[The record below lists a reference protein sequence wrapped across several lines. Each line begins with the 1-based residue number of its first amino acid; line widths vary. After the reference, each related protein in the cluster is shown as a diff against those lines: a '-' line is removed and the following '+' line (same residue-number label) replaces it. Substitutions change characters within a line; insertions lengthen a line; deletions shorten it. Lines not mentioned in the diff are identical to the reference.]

1 MPLPPQV
8 PMNRAPILRPAASVH
23 GAFASSFAVA
33 AALALATTPASVF
46 QADGHGAAFAQEAE
60 DGAGAYA
67 EELWGGLEWRNVGP
81 PRGGRSIAAAGSG
94 ARPFEYYMGTT
105 GGGLWKTTDGGQNW
119 EPVTDG
125 QIGSASIGA
134 VQVCEA
140 DPDVV
145 YMGTGETQIRGNIQ
159 QGDGAYKS
167 TDGGETWEHIGLRE
181 TQNIAR
187 IRIHPENCDVAWA
200 AAFGK
205 HSANN
210 PERGLFK
217 TTDGGETWRKVL
229 YRSEKAGA
237 VDVSVDATNPD
248 VLYASVWEAWR
259 RSWGMSSGGEDSGL
273 FKSTDGGES
282 WTEITDNVGLS
293 EGPVGKIGVA
303 VSPANPDRVW
313 ALIEHEPDGGV
324 WRSDD
329 AGATWEKVNNERKL
343 RQRAFYYTRVYADP
357 NDEDV
362 MYALNTGLYRSR
374 DGGETFPR
382 GIRVP
387 HGDNH
392 DLWIA
397 PDDSDRM
404 VNANDGGA
412 NVSFNGGRTWTDQDY
427 STAQFYRVITTEH
440 TPYHICGGQQD
451 NSTACIPVRG
461 WNQMA
466 ARGPGNRAW
475 YYAVGGCESGYVAP
489 NPINLDVFYAG
500 CYGGALSRFD
510 MATGATRAVNVWP
523 ENPMGQ
529 SSEDLI
535 ERVQWTFPIVFSH
548 HDPDVLYT
556 GTQKVWRTTNEGQSW
571 EQISPDL
578 TRADPATM
586 GPSGGPI
593 TRDQTGVET
602 YATVFAVAPS
612 YHDPQVIWA
621 GSDDGLVHVTRDGG
635 TNWTNV
641 TPPDAPDYVRINTVE
656 ASPNTRGK
664 AYVSGIRYLV
674 DDDRSPYVWK
684 TEDYGASWTKI
695 VNGLPGDDFIRATRE
710 DPKRPGLLYAASER
724 TVYVSFDDGGQWQ
737 PLSLNLPV
745 VQVSD
750 LVVEENDVVIAT
762 HGRSFWVLEDIG
774 PLRQMNDEV
783 AAADSWL
790 FEPTDPVRGIDR
802 GASFQYYLA
811 QDAERVSIEVLDAA
825 GEVVRSYEG
834 VASDEEEEEEDDSP
848 FARFFGGGGAATP
861 SVKAGAHSFRWDLRY
876 PAWTDFDGRIMWAA
890 RPMGPTAVPGS
901 YTVRMTVDDGAPQTR
916 DFEVLVNPNLDG
928 VTVADLRER
937 FELAIEIRDR
947 VSAANEAVIKVRDI
961 EGQIAE
967 RLEETDE
974 DEIEEQAEVV
984 EENLNVVEAEIYQ
997 VRNQSNQDPLNYPIK
1012 LNNKL
1017 AALLGVVE
1025 SSESRP
1031 TDQSY
1036 DVFEHLSAL
1045 LDEQLSQMEI
1055 VIRRDLGAL
1064 NDLLIREGLEP
1075 IEDRRLVS

>member
-1 MPLPPQV
+1 MHRQRNFALLFTLS
-8 PMNRAPILRPAASVH
+8 ASILS
-23 GAFASSFAVA
+23 A
-33 AALALATTPASVF
+33 AAFTPSPAR
-46 QADGHGAAFAQEAE
+46 AQEAFAE
-60 DGAGAYA
+60 DF
-67 EELWGGLEWRNVGP
+67 WGSLEWRNVGP
-81 PRGGRSIAAAGSG
+81 PRGGRSIAVAGSD
-94 ARPFEYYMGTT
+94 ARPFEYFMGTT

-125 QIGSASIGA
+125 QMNSGSIGA
-134 VQVCEA
+134 VQVCES
-140 DPDVV
+140 DPDIV
-145 YMGTGETQIRGNIQ
+145 YMGTGETQLRGNIQ

-167 TDGGETWEHIGLRE
+167 TDGGETWAHVGLGE

-187 IRIHPENCDVAWA
+187 IRVHPDNCDVAWA

-205 HSANN
+205 HSADN
-210 PERGLFK
+210 PERGVFK

-229 YRSEKAGA
+229 YKSDKAGA
-237 VDVSVDATNPD
+237 TDLSVDVTNPD
-248 VLYASVWEAWR
+248 VMYASIWEAWR

-273 FKSTDGGES
+273 WKSTDGGES
-282 WTEITDNVGLS
+282 WTDITGNVGLAD
-293 EGPVGKIGVA
+293 GPIGKIGVA
-303 VSPANPDRVW
+303 VSPANPNRVW

-329 AGATWEKVNNERKL
+329 AGDSWERVNEERKL

-374 DGGETFPR
+374 DGGETFP
-382 GIRVP
+382 GGVQVP

-397 PDDSDRM
+397 PNDSDRM
-404 VNANDGGA
+404 VNGNDGGA
-412 NVSFNGGRTWTDQDY
+412 NVSFNGGDTWTDQDY

-466 ARGPGNRAW
+466 ARGPGMSAW

-489 NPINLDVFYAG
+489 NPVDLDVFYAG

-529 SSEDLI
+529 SSEDLV

-556 GTQKVWRTTNEGQSW
+556 GTQKVWKTTTEGQSW
-571 EQISPDL
+571 EQLSPDL
-578 TRADPATM
+578 TRADAMTI

-593 TRDQTGVET
+593 TKDQTGVET
-602 YATVFAVAPS
+602 YATVFAIAPS
-612 YHDPQVIWA
+612 YHDADVIWA

-635 TNWTNV
+635 LNWADA
-641 TPPDAPDYVRINTVE
+641 TPPDAPDFVRINTIE
-656 ASPNTRGK
+656 ASPTTPGK

-674 DDDRSPYVWK
+674 DDDRSPYVWR
-684 TEDYGASWTKI
+684 TNDYGETWTSI
-695 VNGLPGDDFIRATRE
+695 IRGLPADDFIRATRE
-710 DPKRPGLLYAASER
+710 DPRRPGLLYAASER

-750 LVVEENDVVIAT
+750 LVVEDNDLVIAT

-774 PLRQMNDEV
+774 PLRQMTEEV
-783 AAADSWL
+783 AAAGAWL
-790 FEPTDPVRGIDR
+790 FEPTDPVRGIDQ
-802 GASFQYYLA
+802 GARFQYYLTG
-811 QDAERVSIEVLDAA
+811 DAESVTFEVLDAG
-825 GEVVRSYEG
+825 GEVIRTYEG
-834 VASDEEEEEEDDSP
+834 VAADEEEEEEEDP
-848 FARFFGGGGAATP
+848 RARFFGGGGGGQP
-861 SVKAGAHSFRWDLRY
+861 SVTQGSHSFRWDMRY
-876 PAWTDFDGRIMWAA
+876 PAWTDFEGRIMWAA
-890 RPMGPTAVPGS
+890 RPMGPMAVPGT
-901 YTVRMTVDDGAPQTR
+901 YTVRMTVDGGAPLTR
-916 DFEVLVNPNLDG
+916 DFDIGINPNLEG

-937 FELAIEIRDR
+937 FDLAIEIRDR
-947 VSAANEAVIKVRDI
+947 VTEANEAVIKVRDI
-961 EGQIAE
+961 AGQIDE
-967 RLEETDE
+967 RLEETD
-974 DEIEEQAEVV
+974 DEEVGTQAAVV
-984 EENLNVVEAEIYQ
+984 DENLGVVEAEIYQ
-997 VRNQSNQDPLNYPIK
+997 VKNQSNQDPLNYPIK

-1017 AALLGVVE
+1017 AALLGIVE
-1025 SSESRP
+1025 GSENRP

-1036 DVFEHLSAL
+1036 DVFQRLSAL
-1045 LDEQLSQMEI
+1045 LDEQISQMDI
-1055 VIRRDLGAL
+1055 VIRRDLGRL
-1064 NDLLIREGLEP
+1064 NELLIREGLEP

>member
-1 MPLPPQV
+1 MPGTHRFPL
-8 PMNRAPILRPAASVH
+8 
-23 GAFASSFAVA
+23 
-33 AALALATTPASVF
+33 LATLTACILTVSAAPPAPVK
-46 QADGHGAAFAQEAE
+46 AQETFP
-60 DGAGAYA
+60 DDF
-67 EELWGGLEWRNVGP
+67 WSSLEWRNVGP
-81 PRGGRSIAAAGSG
+81 PRGGRSIAVAGSD
-94 ARPFEYYMGTT
+94 ARALEYFMGTT
-105 GGGLWKTTDGGQNW
+105 GGGLWKSTDGGQNW
-119 EPVTDG
+119 ESVTDG
-125 QIGSASIGA
+125 QITSGSIGA
-134 VQVCEA
+134 VQVCGS
-140 DPDVV
+140 DPDIV
-145 YMGTGETQIRGNIQ
+145 YMGTGETQLRGNIQ

-167 TDGGETWEHIGLRE
+167 TDGGETWEHVGLRE

-187 IRIHPENCDVAWA
+187 IRIHPDNCDVAWA

-205 HSANN
+205 HSADN
-210 PERGLFK
+210 PERGVFK

-229 YRSEKAGA
+229 YKSDKAGA
-237 VDVSVDATNPD
+237 ADISVDVTNPD
-248 VLYASVWEAWR
+248 VLYAAVWEAWR

-273 FKSTDGGES
+273 WKSTDGGES
-282 WTEITDNVGLS
+282 WTDITGNVGLAD
-293 EGPVGKIGVA
+293 GPIGKIGVA

-329 AGATWEKVNNERKL
+329 AGATWERVNEERKL

-374 DGGETFPR
+374 DGGETFP
-382 GIRVP
+382 GGVQVP

-397 PDDSDRM
+397 PNDSDRM
-404 VNANDGGA
+404 INGNDGGA
-412 NVSFNGGRTWTDQDY
+412 NVSFNGGDTWTDQDF

-466 ARGPGNRAW
+466 ARGPGMRSW
-475 YYAVGGCESGYVAP
+475 YYSVGGCESGYVAP
-489 NPINLDVFYAG
+489 NPVDLDVFYAG

-529 SSEDLI
+529 SSEDLV

-556 GTQKVWRTTNEGQSW
+556 GTQKVWKTTTEGQSW
-571 EQISPDL
+571 EQLSPDL
-578 TRADPATM
+578 TRADPMTI

-593 TRDQTGVET
+593 TKDQTGVET
-602 YATVFAVAPS
+602 YATVFAIAPS
-612 YHDPQVIWA
+612 YHDADVIWA

-635 TNWTNV
+635 LNWDNV
-641 TPPDAPDYVRINTVE
+641 TPPDAPDFVRINTIE
-656 ASPNTRGK
+656 ASPTTPGK

-674 DDDRSPYVWK
+674 DDDRSPYIWR
-684 TEDYGASWTKI
+684 TDDYGETWTSI
-695 VNGLPGDDFIRATRE
+695 IGGLPADDFIRATRE
-710 DPKRPGLLYAASER
+710 DPARAGLLYAASER
-724 TVYVSFDDGGQWQ
+724 TVYVSFDDGGRWQ

-750 LVVEENDVVIAT
+750 LVVEDNDLVIAT

-774 PLRQMNDEV
+774 PLRQMTEEV
-783 AAADSWL
+783 AAAGAWL
-790 FEPTDPVRGIDR
+790 FEPSDPVRGIDQ
-802 GASFQYYLA
+802 GARFQYYLA
-811 QDAERVSIEVLDAA
+811 EDAESVTFEVLDAE
-825 GEVVRSYEG
+825 GEVVRTYEG
-834 VASDEEEEEEDDSP
+834 VASDEEEEEDDSP
-848 FARFFGGGGAATP
+848 FARFFGGGGGGQPTVTGG
-861 SVKAGAHSFRWDLRY
+861 SHSFRWDMRY
-876 PAWTDFDGRIMWAA
+876 PAWTDFEGRIMWAA
-890 RPMGPTAVPGS
+890 RPTGPVAVPGT
-901 YTVRMTVDDGAPQTR
+901 YTVRMTADGGAPLTR
-916 DFEVLVNPNLDG
+916 DFDIGINPNLEG

-947 VSAANEAVIKVRDI
+947 VTEANEAVIKVRDI
-961 EGQIAE
+961 AGQIDE
-967 RLEETDE
+967 RLEETD
-974 DEIEEQAEVV
+974 DEEIGTQAAVV
-984 EENLNVVEAEIYQ
+984 DENLGVVEAEIYQ
-997 VRNQSNQDPLNYPIK
+997 VKNQSNQDPLNYPIK

-1025 SSESRP
+1025 GSESRP

-1036 DVFEHLSAL
+1036 DVFQRLSAL
-1045 LDEQLSQMEI
+1045 LDEQISQMDI
-1055 VIRRDLGAL
+1055 VILRDLGRL
-1064 NDLLIREGLEP
+1064 NELLIREGLEP